1 MTSRMMTKLSKVL
14 VAGVFVTLLTG
25 CGSLNDLN
33 PVESDKKACDQLST
47 LITNLGQPNALD
59 GEAALEFARGLESN
73 VRPSATTDFAKDIDG
88 LINALKS
95 TSEDSIFA
103 QAGGALDIINFST
116 AVAGHCVDV
125 SSGN

>member
-1 MTSRMMTKLSKVL
+1 MKSRWITKASTAV
-14 VAGVFVTLLTG
+14 VAGLCVTLLSG

-33 PVESDKKACDQLST
+33 PIESDKKACDQLST

-59 GEAALEFARGLESN
+59 GEAALQFAQGLESN
-73 VRPSATTDFAKDIDG
+73 VRPNATTDFAKDVDG

-103 QAGGALDIINFST
+103 QAGGALDMLNYST
-116 AVAGHCVDV
+116 AVASHCVDV
-125 SSGN
+125 SSGS